1 MVAMEICGSSQR
13 KNGTRKREV
22 CSAESTPVEPMKIT
36 PSQVSK
42 GNQYLRN
49 DLSLVFNEA
58 VSVWESFPFTTGEK
72 LPRRK
77 GGPAPNAFGATFSI
91 EVAAAKT
98 ARSTST
104 NQSQPAS
111 AFAMGYGVAGG
122 CRYIPKIVACLN
134 LISPV
139 PSPSSLSLWNE
150 CGAAGDLNRSSG
162 RNCRQTRASANHGKS
177 SIAKKRK
184 VSCATERCAEK
195 LCTNFGPKIDRK
207 FSARCRTVRGFRYS

>member
-13 KNGTRKREV
+13 KNGIRKREV

-36 PSQVSK
+36 PSQVSR

-77 GGPAPNAFGATFSI
+77 GGSAPNAFGGDVYLFAALPPLFSI

-104 NQSQPAS
+104 NQSQPAP
-111 AFAMGYGVAGG
+111 AFAMCYGVAGG

-184 VSCATERCAEK
+184 A
-195 LCTNFGPKIDRK
+195 
-207 FSARCRTVRGFRYS
+207 

>member
-72 LPRRK
+72 RPRRK
-77 GGPAPNAFGATFSI
+77 DGSAPNAFGGDVIYSRLRRHFLASRSPRRRLLDPPAQTSRSRHLPSQCAMARRAAAATF
-91 EVAAAKT
+91 
-98 ARSTST
+98 
-104 NQSQPAS
+104 
-111 AFAMGYGVAGG
+111 
-122 CRYIPKIVACLN
+122 PK
-134 LISPV
+134 
-139 PSPSSLSLWNE
+139 LSHVF
-150 CGAAGDLNRSSG
+150 
-162 RNCRQTRASANHGKS
+162 T
-177 SIAKKRK
+177 
-184 VSCATERCAEK
+184 
-195 LCTNFGPKIDRK
+195 
-207 FSARCRTVRGFRYS
+207 